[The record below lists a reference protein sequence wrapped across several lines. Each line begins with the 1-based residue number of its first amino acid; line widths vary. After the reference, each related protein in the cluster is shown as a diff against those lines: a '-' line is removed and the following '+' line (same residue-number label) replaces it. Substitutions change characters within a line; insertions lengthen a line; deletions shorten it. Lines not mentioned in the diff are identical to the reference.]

1 MNIDHWDESIEVSFK
16 NVKDIMAKAKHK
28 KTSPVETEDLL
39 RELDKLFKR
48 IQDLTK
54 SYRREMLQIVSANML
69 SYPSPRVS
77 VLTNFSLAD
86 THSFYLKTGEYH

>member
-16 NVKDIMAKAKHK
+16 NVKDMMAKAKNK
-28 KTSPVETEDLL
+28 KTPPAEKENLL

-54 SYRREMLQIVSANML
+54 SYRREMLQIVSANM
-69 SYPSPRVS
+69 PSFPPGF
-77 VLTNFSLAD
+77 L
-86 THSFYLKTGEYH
+86 Y